1 MKKLEELSLTELVN
15 GYYFDSNYNAYFC
28 SECGTRFE
36 QGEIFAV
43 GKRFFSAERA
53 VKEHISA
60 QHPDRLEQI
69 LLFRDSPL
77 SLTNRQQELLILFSK
92 GLKNQEIAEKLG
104 IAVSTV
110 RHQRFVFRERARS
123 AKFFLAVWEIAC
135 KNSENPRENHEF
147 LPPHRGA
154 KMVDERYVITQEENE
169 KILQDAFFSLEPL
182 RLRSFPKKEK
192 KKIAVLR
199 KITEQFERGKQY
211 TEHEINEILSNIHMD
226 YATLR
231 RYLIEYGY
239 FERTRDC
246 KLYWVK

>member
-1 MKKLEELSLTELVN
+1 
-15 GYYFDSNYNAYFC
+15 
-28 SECGTRFE
+28 
-36 QGEIFAV
+36 
-43 GKRFFSAERA
+43 
-53 VKEHISA
+53 
-60 QHPDRLEQI
+60 
-69 LLFRDSPL
+69 
-77 SLTNRQQELLILFSK
+77 
-92 GLKNQEIAEKLG
+92 
-104 IAVSTV
+104 
-110 RHQRFVFRERARS
+110 
-123 AKFFLAVWEIAC
+123 
-135 KNSENPRENHEF
+135 
-147 LPPHRGA
+147 
-154 KMVDERYVITQEENE
+154 MVDERYVITQEENE